1 MFLMEYTPNTP
12 IISNVAQLNFRDF
25 VQYSKSPALSYL
37 VSPFYDDALNTVLQ
51 LAVTVLTYRKPTCQ
65 KEVLVIV
72 FSMSIKT
79 VFAKK
84 KPPWEL
90 RARASTSSRAA
101 AP

>member
-1 MFLMEYTPNTP
+1 M
-12 IISNVAQLNFRDF
+12 AQLNFRDF